1 VRRVQ
6 VLHQHEG
13 HAIAVRQAAHEFDAR
28 IEAPGRRA
36 DAHYRQVRR
45 LLAAD
50 LRSVETRPGGDEVSG
65 MDVATTTCPLGERVN
80 YHIAGPCPEPVK
92 MTGVL
97 DHEPGRFANEYF
109 PML

>member
-1 VRRVQ
+1 
-6 VLHQHEG
+6 
-13 HAIAVRQAAHEFDAR
+13 
-28 IEAPGRRA
+28 
-36 DAHYRQVRR
+36 
-45 LLAAD
+45 
-50 LRSVETRPGGDEVSG
+50 